1 MVHWVFRYIN
11 LRQTVQPLL
20 CNLATPDILSH
31 SPPPNFTRENV
42 LFQTYSSRQWLR
54 GLKLFCSRQHF
65 SSHSVPD
72 NSFPDKIIMSL
83 CSRHQAYHGLSQKYC
98 LRYLFSRQSV
108 KVGILPDNKIKEG
121 FRSKFYQP
129 FAKQPALNDAYPK
142 ITLQIK
148 PNRQL

>member
-1 MVHWVFRYIN
+1 M
-11 LRQTVQPLL
+11 PK
-20 CNLATPDILSH
+20 
-31 SPPPNFTRENV
+31 RENV

-98 LRYLFSRQSV
+98 PRYLFSRQSV
-108 KVGILPDNKIKEG
+108 KVGILPDNKLREKFG
-121 FRSKFYQP
+121 SKFNQP
-129 FAKQPALNDAYPK
+129 FTKQPPRNDVYPK
-142 ITLQIK
+142 ITFQNLTIQAPVK
-148 PNRQL
+148 NRPFYVSFRTYEVS

>member
-1 MVHWVFRYIN
+1 MGQEWTVFQFVALTGFVIGCPRNIVN
-11 LRQTVQPLL
+11 GQG
-20 CNLATPDILSH
+20 
-31 SPPPNFTRENV
+31 ENV

-98 LRYLFSRQSV
+98 PRYLFSRQLL
-108 KVGILPDNKIKEG
+108 KVGILPDNKIKAK
-121 FRSKFYQP
+121 FDQNSINLSQRSLHGMMLIQKLLS
-129 FAKQPALNDAYPK
+129 K
-142 ITLQIK
+142 IK
-148 PNRQL
+148 PNRHL